1 MTKLTQLKKLLDAG
15 LITQNDFDEKK
26 KEILRIYMSSQNTTA
41 KTLFI
46 VWLSIAIGIGIIIF
60 LVDYSNNFI
69 FWGRFLWIEFLIVL
83 VFSGLSGYLLS
94 VFSKLNQ
101 NAIIGG
107 VSLSI
112 FIYAFCSFILVLIFW
127 IFSQSDSVNK
137 WHIILQILLILGLI
151 FILAGLNISKTMAS
165 EQNLK
170 TGIKTPD
177 SFAIFCLLFK
187 VIYKTNKQAQNLKI
201 LRENIKYSINL
212 NANLENIDEYKNL
225 ISEILTLSKIY
236 KTDENINDSI
246 KNMILNVKLISKKQI
261 RI

>member
-1 MTKLTQLKKLLDAG
+1 M
-15 LITQNDFDEKK
+15 
-26 KEILRIYMSSQNTTA
+26 
-41 KTLFI
+41 
-46 VWLSIAIGIGIIIF
+46 
-60 LVDYSNNFI
+60 
-69 FWGRFLWIEFLIVL
+69 
-83 VFSGLSGYLLS
+83 
-94 VFSKLNQ
+94 
-101 NAIIGG
+101 
-107 VSLSI
+107 
-112 FIYAFCSFILVLIFW
+112 IFW

-177 SFAIFCLLFK
+177 ELCDILL
-187 VIYKTNKQAQNLKI
+187 IIQSNIQNKQTAQNLKI

-246 KNMILNVKLISKKQI
+246 KKI
-261 RI
+261 